1 MKRDKITI
9 IVADDHPFFR
19 EGLIKVLEF
28 EKRFTV
34 LEEAKNGE
42 ELISKVKH
50 LKPDLAIVDVTMPIK
65 NGIEATREIKDMGL
79 ATEVIALS
87 MHNDEKLILQM
98 LQAGAMGFLE
108 KNISKEELYRAI
120 DTVIEDRRVYFPES
134 TSRRMFK
141 LIQDFALRPYGDS
154 IIEFTKKEIEIIQL
168 VCKDLPNKEIG
179 EKLNISSRT
188 VEGNRDRIMKKM
200 NVRSVAGLVAYAY
213 SNGLVSD
220 ELGGGGKIKK

>member
-1 MKRDKITI
+1 MKSDKITI

-28 EKRFTV
+28 DKLFTV

-141 LIQDFALRPYGDS
+141 LLQDFALKPYGES
-154 IIEFTKKEIEIIQL
+154 IIEFTENEI
-168 VCKDLPNKEIG
+168 
-179 EKLNISSRT
+179 
-188 VEGNRDRIMKKM
+188 
-200 NVRSVAGLVAYAY
+200 
-213 SNGLVSD
+213 
-220 ELGGGGKIKK
+220 

>member
-87 MHNDEKLILQM
+87 MHNDEKLILH
-98 LQAGAMGFLE
+98 
-108 KNISKEELYRAI
+108 
-120 DTVIEDRRVYFPES
+120 TVLEDRRVYFPES

-141 LIQDFALRPYGDS
+141 LLQDFALKPYGES
-154 IIEFTKKEIEIIQL
+154 IIEFTEKEIEIIQL

-220 ELGGGGKIKK
+220 ELGGGGVK